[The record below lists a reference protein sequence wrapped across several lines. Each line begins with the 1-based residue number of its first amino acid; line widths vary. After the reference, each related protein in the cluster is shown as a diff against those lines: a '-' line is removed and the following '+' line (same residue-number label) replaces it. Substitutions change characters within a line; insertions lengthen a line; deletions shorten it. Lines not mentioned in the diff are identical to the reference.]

1 MQISDKMVKALND
14 QINMELGSGYAYLA
28 MSAYFLD
35 KGLKG
40 FAQWMR
46 SQAAEELGHAMRIFD
61 YLDDRSGRIT
71 LQPVGQ
77 PQGSWQN
84 NLEVFKDALAHEIA
98 VTDSIHNLVS
108 MATEEKDW
116 GTVRFLDWFVNEQV
130 EEESSVGDVVTK
142 IELVGDNPAAV
153 YVLDKELGERKT
165 EEDED

>member
-1 MQISDKMVKALND
+1 MQISEKMIGALND

-28 MSAYFLD
+28 MSAYFVD
-35 KGLKG
+35 KGLNG

-61 YLDDRSGRIT
+61 YLDDRSGRIR

-77 PQGSWQN
+77 PEESWPD
-84 NLEVFKDALAHEIA
+84 NLAVFKDALAHEVA
-98 VTDSIHNLVS
+98 VTESIHNLVS
-108 MATEEKDW
+108 MATDERDW

-142 IELVGDNPAAV
+142 LEMVADNAAAI
-153 YVLDKELGERKT
+153 YVLDKELGERQI
-165 EEDED
+165 EDGD